1 VSDER
6 AEIEGRIVGVLSAGD
21 RKGAATELLR
31 AYGAEIFGFLMAT
44 LRDETAAND
53 AFSRFSEDLWRGL
66 PGYEARAT
74 LRVWAYT
81 IARHAA
87 LRERA
92 APYRKRERNLPLD
105 AEGAVGKL
113 GELAQA
119 IRTET
124 APFLRTE
131 FKTKIEKLRE
141 QLSEDERTLLVLRVD
156 RGLEWI
162 DIARVFLSGDELPS
176 EASLSKESAKL
187 RKRFQLVKD
196 KLRRLASETP

>member
-1 VSDER
+1 VGDDRSE
-6 AEIEGRIVGVLSAGD
+6 AELRIAHLLSSGD
-21 RKGAATELLR
+21 LKAAATELLR
-31 AYGAEIFGFLMAT
+31 AYGGEIFGFLMAM

-92 APYRKRERNLPLD
+92 APHRKRERNISLD
-105 AEGAVGKL
+105 ADGAL
-113 GELAQA
+113 GEVAQA

-131 FKTKIEKLRE
+131 FKTKVEKLRE
-141 QLSEDERTLLVLRVD
+141 QLSEEERALLVLRVD
-156 RGLEWI
+156 RGLEWV
-162 DIARVFLSGDELPS
+162 DIARVFLSGDEPPP
-176 EASLSKESAKL
+176 EASLFKESAKF

-196 KLRRLASETP
+196 KLRRLASETH